1 VDQVEVDLK
10 LLSSDMLRLTKQVE
24 KLVEEMRANNESA
37 HQSEIRQEKVLS
49 SLDRMMKEIERAHS
63 RIDSLDTKSSDFSTF
78 KTKVITYG
86 TVGSVVLAFISQFIV
101 KHFG

>member
-24 KLVEEMRANNESA
+24 KLVEAMQVSNERA
-37 HQSEIRQEKVLS
+37 HQSELRQEKVLGEIG
-49 SLDRMMKEIERAHS
+49 RMMEEIERAHS
-63 RIDSLDTKSSDFSTF
+63 RIDSLDAKSSDFSTF
-78 KTKVITYG
+78 KTKVIAYG
-86 TVGSVVLAFISQFIV
+86 TVGSVALAFASQFVV

>member
-24 KLVEEMRANNESA
+24 KLVEAMQVSNDSA
-37 HQSEIRQEKVLS
+37 HQSELRQEKVLGEIG
-49 SLDRMMKEIERAHS
+49 RMMKEIERAHS

-86 TVGSVVLAFISQFIV
+86 TVGSVALAFASQFVV

>member
-1 VDQVEVDLK
+1 VEQVEVDLK

-24 KLVEEMRANNESA
+24 KLVEAMQVSNDSA
-37 HQSEIRQEKVLS
+37 HQSELRQEKVLNR
-49 SLDRMMKEIERAHS
+49 LDRMMEEIERAHS

-78 KTKVITYG
+78 KTRVIAYG

>member
-10 LLSSDMLRLTKQVE
+10 LLSSDMFRLTKQVE
-24 KLVEEMRANNESA
+24 KLVEEMRANNESS
-37 HQSEIRQEKVLS
+37 HQSEIRQEKILNR
-49 SLDRMMKEIERAHS
+49 LDRMMEEIERAHS

>member
-1 VDQVEVDLK
+1 VDQFEVDLK
-10 LLSSDMLRLTKQVE
+10 LLSSDMFRLTKQVE
-24 KLVEEMRANNESA
+24 KLVEEMRANNENS
-37 HQSEIRQEKVLS
+37 HQSEIRQEKILNR
-49 SLDRMMKEIERAHS
+49 LDRMMEEIERAHK